1 MNNQKTYKNPTQP
14 VQMNAEKEK
23 LLRLANGLPGRLSC
37 EQTAWILGFEA
48 HEIPILISVG
58 LLRPL
63 GHPPVNGGKFFDLD
77 EVERLRHDAK
87 WKARA
92 SDAIVQHWRRKNGRK
107 INNREVKQVPGFQ
120 RVDS

>member
-1 MNNQKTYKNPTQP
+1 MNP
-14 VQMNAEKEK
+14 EKEK
-23 LLRLANGLPGRLSC
+23 VLRLANGLPGRLSC

-63 GHPPVNGGKFFDLD
+63 GHPPPNGVKFFGMD

-87 WKARA
+87 WKSRA
-92 SDAIVQHWRRKNGRK
+92 SDAIVQHWRRKNSRK
-107 INNREVKQVPGFQ
+107 RNNEPIKQVQ
-120 RVDS
+120 RDSIGVVDSAA